1 MTERITPSELAR
13 VLANQAESLARALFP
28 AGRQQGHHWCVGS
41 IAGEPG
47 QSLRIDLAGRH
58 QGRWHEFAD
67 GSGGDLLDLVA
78 AVRFGGDLRR
88 ALAWARAWLGQP
100 IHQPEGPQSGT
111 APPQPTRYETLS
123 SYGRQLWA
131 ASRVI
136 CREAAV
142 GRYLIDRGC
151 ALPHPDGDLRSHPA
165 LRHPS
170 GYVGPALVALITDVR
185 DPERRLSLHRTWVGA
200 DGRKADVES
209 PRLLLAGHP
218 KAGGAIRLWPDDGVT
233 TGLGVAEGIE
243 SALTLARG
251 FTPVW
256 SLVDAGNLAAL
267 PVLPGVEAL
276 TVAVDHDVAG
286 MKAFKTVA
294 QRWHAAGREVR
305 KVLVPSPGA
314 DLNDWARGVDH
325 A

>member
-1 MTERITPSELAR
+1 MRDPPVSDVAAQLNQRTADLAR
-13 VLANQAESLARALFP
+13 EIMGEPNRALSTQRQLRY
-28 AGRQQGHHWCVGS
+28 GRKGS
-41 IAGEPG
+41 IAIAVAGE
-47 QSLRIDLAGRH
+47 R
-58 QGRWHEFAD
+58 QGRWYDHER
-67 GSGGDLLDLVA
+67 GVGGDGLALIKHQLGHDLPK
-78 AVRFGGDLRR
+78 AVD
-88 ALAWARAWLGQP
+88 WARAWLGQP
-100 IHQPEGPQSGT
+100 IHQPARPQRDT
-111 APPQPTRYETLS
+111 APPRPTRYETLS

-136 CREAAV
+136 RPNTPAGQYFV
-142 GRYLIDRGC
+142 DRGC
-151 ALPHPDGDLRSHPA
+151 ALPHPDGHLRWHPA
-165 LRHPS
+165 LSHPS

-185 DPERRLSLHRTWVGA
+185 DPERRLTLHRTWLGT
-200 DGRKADVES
+200 DGRKADIET

-218 KAGGAIRLWPDDGVT
+218 KAGGAIRLWPDNGVT

-267 PVLPGVEAL
+267 PVLAGVEAL
-276 TVAVDHDVAG
+276 TVAVDHDAAG